1 VQDNGICPNELN
13 LVDFRYSMFRLGDLH
28 STGQKKLSKGCAEA
42 AKTAERALCDVKND
56 TYERDNAKRLSG
68 RDEES

>member
-1 VQDNGICPNELN
+1 
-13 LVDFRYSMFRLGDLH
+13 MFRLGDLH